1 MARIDFDTRNIG
13 KNIADDAEFELPAN
27 IHAAPGQTLSLPQRY
42 GINKGESPPIIF
54 DRFPG
59 WTDADARTELERLWT
74 EEEWPSRINQ
84 FLTKVT
90 GVQTEAQNRMTSAAW
105 RMEKAL
111 QVAEGDYTDAAVVA
125 ELAKKA
131 DCRAKSNAREAEI
144 KEALLARKHPDYW
157 PDDTKWDCELR
168 LFASRGEISE
178 THGPGATIQVLAK
191 RAKDTFGITNPGSG
205 L

>member
-13 KNIADDAEFELPAN
+13 KNIADDAEFELPAEV
-27 IHAAPGQTLSLPQRY
+27 HTAPGQNLSLPQRF
-42 GINKGESPPIIF
+42 GINKGENPPIIF

-59 WTDADARTELERLWT
+59 WTDADAKTELERLWT
-74 EEEWPSRINQ
+74 EEEWPSRISQ
-84 FLTKVT
+84 FLTAVT
-90 GVQTEAQNRMTSAAW
+90 AVQSEAQDRMVNSAW

-111 QVAEGDYTDAAVVA
+111 QVAEGDYTDAAVVV

-144 KEALLARKHPDYW
+144 KEALLAKKHPDYW
-157 PDDTKWDCELR
+157 PDPIRWDCELR
-168 LFASRGEISE
+168 LFASTGEISE
-178 THGPGATIQVLAK
+178 THGSGATKDVLAK
-191 RAKDTFGITNPGSG
+191 RAEDTFGVTDPGSG